1 MKQLLKSFSQTYL
14 FNQGRK
20 KMIPSSQVRR
30 KIIFVQVRIDIASPD
45 DRRESISNWK
55 GERCWNIWT
64 TCELF
69 KKTILKL
76 LLKTNLSQV
85 KVSM

>member
-1 MKQLLKSFSQTYL
+1 
-14 FNQGRK
+14 
-20 KMIPSSQVRR
+20 MIPSSQVRR

-45 DRRESISNWK
+45 DSRESISNWK

>member
-20 KMIPSSQVRR
+20 KMILSSQVRR
-30 KIIFVQVRIDIASPD
+30 KIFVQVRIDIASPD
-45 DRRESISNWK
+45 DSRESISNWK